1 MAPDVVE
8 AIFTKFALVYGSA
21 KFNAMYRDQDVRVL
35 KAHWVHELRGLNDQD
50 VAYALAHLP
59 PHEIPNVLQLR
70 MIALRRPPAAFPQL
84 AEPPASP
91 ERVERV
97 LARMRALGDE
107 LTKQHSSTAWAWKL
121 RAREANK
128 EQLLSWTRHCWREA
142 LATEL
147 ATELRQEGEA

>member
-1 MAPDVVE
+1 MTPDVVE

-21 KFNAMYRDQDVRVL
+21 KFNAMYRDQDVATLR
-35 KAHWVHELRGLNDQD
+35 AHWMHELRGLTEQD

-70 MIALRRPPAAFPQL
+70 MIAMRRPPAAFRTLTEPQ
-84 AEPPASP
+84 ASP

-97 LARMRALGDE
+97 VARLKALGDE
-107 LTKQHSSTAWAWKL
+107 LTRVRSPKVWAWRL
-121 RAREANK
+121 REREVAG
-128 EQLLSWTRHCWREA
+128 ERLSSWQRSCWREA

-147 ATELRQEGEA
+147 RQEAAKGGE